1 MLPLLPALILL
12 LLNGP
17 ANIERMAEVGAL
29 PAALAAIQHRI
40 DSGETVSLSQA
51 RADQFALASL
61 LSLSGDPQISHAL
74 ARLLISDLGSR
85 TTDLGESD
93 VAPASRL
100 VELESLGSNQIS
112 PIRDPQSEFPQDGFA
127 DSQRSRDGPFAG

>member
-17 ANIERMAEVGAL
+17 ANIERMADGGAL

-40 DSGETVSLSQA
+40 DSGEAVNLSQA
-51 RADQFALASL
+51 RADQLALASL
-61 LSLSGDPQISHAL
+61 LSLSGDPHSSHAL

-85 TTDLGESD
+85 TSDLHQSD
-93 VAPASRL
+93 VAPESRL
-100 VELESLGSNQIS
+100 VELEPSGSDQRS
-112 PIRDPQSEFPQDGFA
+112 PIRDPRSEIQEGHA
-127 DSQRSRDGPFAG
+127 ESQRSRDGPIAG

>member
-17 ANIERMAEVGAL
+17 ANIERMAEGGAL
-29 PAALAAIQHRI
+29 PAALAAIQQRI
-40 DSGETVSLSQA
+40 DAGDRVSTSRA

-85 TTDLGESD
+85 IADIHDSD
-93 VAPASRL
+93 PALASRL
-100 VELESLGSNQIS
+100 AELDAARSESRSKIQ
-112 PIRDPQSEFPQDGFA
+112 DPESEIVQDGFA
-127 DSQRSRDGPFAG
+127 ESQRSRDGPLSR